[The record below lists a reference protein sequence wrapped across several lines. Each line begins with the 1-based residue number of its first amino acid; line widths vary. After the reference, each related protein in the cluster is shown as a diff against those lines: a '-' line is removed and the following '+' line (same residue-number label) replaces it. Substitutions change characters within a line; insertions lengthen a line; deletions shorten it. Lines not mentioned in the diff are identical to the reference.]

1 MSFLKS
7 RYAIALTIVLLL
19 QAGALYAVAS
29 RPELAPPIIP
39 LSLFPTALGDWTL
52 VQDAPLE
59 PEMLQM
65 LKADDVTNRVYVDR
79 AHRVAVNLFMAYF
92 RTQRYGQSPHSPKNC
107 LPGSGWAELEVGKQT
122 ISVAGWDQPI
132 VVNRYAVQHGDD
144 ESVTL
149 YWYQGHHRVIAGE
162 FAAKFWLVADAVR
175 YRRSDT
181 ALVRVIVPAQE
192 GDLKTATNT
201 GVAFIQAAF
210 PVIVRQ
216 MPL

>member
-7 RYAIALTIVLLL
+7 RYAIALTIALLL

-29 RPELAPPIIP
+29 RPELAPPIVP
-39 LSLFPTALGDWTL
+39 LSLFPAVLGGWTM

-59 PEMLQM
+59 PETLQM

-79 AHRVAVNLFMAYF
+79 AHAVAVNLFMAYF
-92 RTQRYGQSPHSPKNC
+92 KTQRYGQSPHSPKNC
-107 LPGSGWAELEVGKQT
+107 LPGSGWEEVEVGKQT
-122 ISVAGWDQPI
+122 ISVAGSDLPI
-132 VVNRYAVQHGDD
+132 TVNRYAVQHGDD
-144 ESVTL
+144 QSVTL
-149 YWYQGHHRVIAGE
+149 YWYQGHHRVIASE

-181 ALVRVIVPAQE
+181 ALVRVIVPARG
-192 GDLKTATNT
+192 GDLKTATDI
-201 GVAFIQAAF
+201 GVAFIQVAF
-210 PVIVRQ
+210 PVILRQ